1 MLHVYFVNAKESFH
15 NKKNDFKNSL
25 ILEVNSQDHSLLKYL
40 IRYLNWRH
48 WINYSAFNIQSD
60 HTSYPT
66 PSILST
72 KNNGS
77 KVYRFF
83 CNKESLRWFFKANE
97 SNTHDKFNLNGFA
110 SEKNWRVDIDILDS
124 LFLLFWI

>member
-60 HTSYPT
+60 HTSYPK
-66 PSILST
+66 PYLFFQPKIMAQ
-72 KNNGS
+72 KYIDFFAIKKS
-77 KVYRFF
+77 KVIFQSKR
-83 CNKESLRWFFKANE
+83 K
-97 SNTHDKFNLNGFA
+97 
-110 SEKNWRVDIDILDS
+110 
-124 LFLLFWI
+124 